1 MSKTL
6 VVRDEV
12 FEYPDVG
19 DSNYGEEATGWAE
32 EVTDVLTNVSGP
44 GDIATTELTLSG
56 TDTGTH
62 IEGTITGMLFD
73 TAFVQSIE
81 VTGHITRTYTD
92 ATPDQVERF
101 SIEGAYNGTDLNFT
115 VTYSG
120 DCTELSFDNSG
131 GQFLFSYLKLHP
143 DQVTSPPTNTT
154 ELVKI
159 KFSGKS
165 LINEGFFE

>member
-6 VVRDEV
+6 TVRDEV
-12 FEYPDVG
+12 FKYPDVG
-19 DSNYGEEATGWAE
+19 DSNYAEEATGWAE

-81 VTGHITRTYTD
+81 VTGFITRTYTD

-101 SIEGAYNGTDLNFT
+101 VIEGAYNGTTLNFSEEFVGDDTELNFT
-115 VTYSG
+115 VT
-120 DCTELSFDNSG
+120 G
-131 GQFLFSYLKLHP
+131 GQFGFSYLKIANT
-143 DQVTSPPTNTT
+143 DTVT
-154 ELVKI
+154 I
-159 KFSGKS
+159 KFEGNAF
-165 LINEGFFE
+165 INEGFFE